1 MEENS
6 LIVAD
11 GGILSDAIEYNDD
24 ENGKDKVS
32 NEEDG
37 SEGFWFY
44 YFFIPCKLNKE

>member
-24 ENGKDKVS
+24 ENEKDKVS
-32 NEEDG
+32 NEEDE
-37 SEGFWFY
+37 SEGFCFY
-44 YFFIPCKLNKE
+44 YFLI